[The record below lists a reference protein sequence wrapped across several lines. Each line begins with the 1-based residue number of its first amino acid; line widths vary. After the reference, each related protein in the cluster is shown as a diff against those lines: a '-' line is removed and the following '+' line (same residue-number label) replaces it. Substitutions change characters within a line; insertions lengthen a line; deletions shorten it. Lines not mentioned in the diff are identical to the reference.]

1 MKFLN
6 LNLSQIILL
15 SNKKQNVS
23 LQRSNFK
30 VSIFN
35 SSKEKFRKTL
45 FRILSQLIHLQKTHK
60 ISTLQLI
67 MKYLRQNIPI
77 QRRLKPKT
85 MKFHITQEKK
95 CIIQALDLEIIKGS
109 FPILHL
115 TPKTKDLF
123 IPVLMNL
130 YVCNFRIRK
139 DHLYNL
145 QERFSKKLKKR

>member
-35 SSKEKFRKTL
+35 SSKEKFNKTL
-45 FRILSQLIHLQKTHK
+45 FRILSQLILLQKTHK
-60 ISTLQLI
+60 INTLQLI
-67 MKYLRQNIPI
+67 MKYLRQNIQI
-77 QRRLKPKT
+77 QKRLKLKT
-85 MKFHITQEKK
+85 MKFHIIQEKK
-95 CIIQALDLEIIKGS
+95 CIIQALELEIIKGN

-115 TPKTKDLF
+115 TLKTKDLF

-130 YVCNFRIRK
+130 YVCSFRIQK

-145 QERFSKKLKKR
+145 QESINKKLTKL